1 MHGPTIHDDIE
12 SILYTEEQIATRV
25 NELGAQIAADYADAI
40 ERGEEVVLVGLLKG
54 SVMFMADLSRAVKIP
69 VRMDYM
75 AVSSYGNG
83 VKSSGMVRV
92 LKDLSDDI
100 AGCHVLIVEDII
112 DSGLTLKYIQKNLLS
127 RGPRSVEIVS
137 LLRKDISDQADIA
150 CRYLGFVCP
159 DEFLVGY
166 GLDYA
171 ERYRNLA
178 EVCVL
183 KPEVYA
189 SLL

>member
-1 MHGPTIHDDIE
+1 MHGPTRHDDIE
-12 SILYTEEQIATRV
+12 SILYTEEQIAARV

>member
-25 NELGAQIAADYADAI
+25 NELGAQIAADYADAV

-127 RGPRSVEIVS
+127 RGPLSVEIVS

>member
-25 NELGAQIAADYADAI
+25 NELGAQIATDYADAV

>member
-127 RGPRSVEIVS
+127 RDPLSVEIVS

>member
-25 NELGAQIAADYADAI
+25 NELGAQIAADYADAV

>member
-12 SILYTEEQIATRV
+12 SILYTEEQIAARV